1 MTRHRGLLLGAF
13 ATVSIAVVGMTPT
26 TDAAPT
32 PGAAPPYGAPAAV
45 GPSQFLYM
53 MDADSVY
60 YLRSQEWWSANVKYQ
75 EKLLLRGLRLRYWSE
90 HLPAD
95 MRLVFDSLGYPVSR
109 VLLTPV
115 GHTEEWWYYKLLDPP
130 LRFRDGI
137 LLDSDRFEGYL
148 ARR

>member
-1 MTRHRGLLLGAF
+1 MAPHRALLLCAL
-13 ATVSIAVVGMTPT
+13 AALSIAVAGIIPT
-26 TDAAPT
+26 TGAAQYAAMSPSPGAPT
-32 PGAAPPYGAPAAV
+32 VV
-45 GPSQFLYM
+45 GPSQILY

-60 YLRSQEWWSANVKYQ
+60 YIRSQEWWSANVKHQ
-75 EKLLLRGLRLRYWSE
+75 EKLLLRGVRLRYWSE

-95 MRLVFDSLGYPVSR
+95 MRLVYDSLGYPVSR

-115 GHTEEWWYYKLLDPP
+115 GHAEEWWYYKLLDPP

-137 LLDSDRFEGYL
+137 LLNPDLFEAYL